1 MAGLEQ
7 AAANGHD
14 ISKIASVASF
24 FVSRVDTEVDKRLE
38 KIGTPEALALR
49 GKAAI
54 ANARLAY
61 ELYEQK
67 LATDRVGAR

>member
-1 MAGLEQ
+1 M
-7 AAANGHD
+7 
-14 ISKIASVASF
+14 
-24 FVSRVDTEVDKRLE
+24 DTEVDKRLE
-38 KIGTPEALALR
+38 KIGTPEAAALK

-67 LATDRVGAR
+67 LATTALGGARGEGRQGAAAAVGLHLHEGPRVP